1 MVFQCD
7 QRVSRSCG
15 PSLDLQN
22 HFGFVPE
29 NKIWKVQHTNLF
41 LTSRQLCL
49 CSAGGFFLSV
59 HIFDLETKNYY
70 LYSLLSTACTQ
81 QVDQGKKFLLSL
93 HIWHRAL
100 SFGTTPAPPWPTSA
114 QVNKWRLTQIQP
126 ALTAR
131 VIKHDFPKCIYLNV
145 WMSRGKCS
153 AGGDLADCVWWEN
166 ISKRR
171 VLRTTCPGWG
181 RRSIQYRNH
190 LSNS

>member
-1 MVFQCD
+1 MWSESVKIVWTFIWFTKPFWVCTWKLNLEGTTHQPVSHFQTALP
-7 QRVSRSCG
+7 VLSRW
-15 PSLDLQN
+15 
-22 HFGFVPE
+22 
-29 NKIWKVQHTNLF
+29 I
-41 LTSRQLCL
+41 
-49 CSAGGFFLSV
+49 FLSV

-81 QVDQGKKFLLSL
+81 QVDQWKKFLLSL

-131 VIKHDFPKCIYLNV
+131 VIKYDFPKCIYLNV

-181 RRSIQYRNH
+181 RWSNQYRNH